1 MLRIKRSVSAGYSQ
15 VFSLISYNQVQL
27 TSNCFLVNSELIS
40 FCYRT
45 RRKKRRAVLYTLSII
60 WHFTGITSLILMCNL
75 YFWYLNNRKN

>member
-45 RRKKRRAVLYTLSII
+45 RRKKDELLFIL
-60 WHFTGITSLILMCNL
+60 FPLFGILLEL
-75 YFWYLNNRKN
+75 HL